1 MSELLGSLNT
11 AQREAVVHTEGP
23 VLVLAGPGSG
33 KTRVLTYRVA
43 YLIQEGGVP
52 PWRIMAVT
60 FTNKAANEMKERL
73 QALLGDADLSNLTI
87 GTFHAICVRILR
99 READVLGID
108 RNFVIYDDSDQRSLV
123 RQTIRELNLD
133 DKLYRPRAMQ
143 NLISRA
149 KTEMLGPKDFEPRN
163 YREEVARRIYVRYQQ
178 LLLENNAFD
187 FDDLLLRVVVALREQ
202 PELLQKYQRRYQY
215 VLVDEFQDTNA
226 VQYELV
232 RQLSGGYHNL
242 FAVGDEDQ
250 CVVAGTTIETKEG
263 PQAVEALQPGTRIVC
278 ASGHSDAAH
287 GKIDACPSRHYRGP
301 VVVVTTVGG
310 RKVVATPE
318 HCVFGRFDPESGYH
332 YVYIMYSQALG
343 YRIGRT
349 GSRRTSGAKV
359 YTGFAERLRQE
370 RGDAIWLL
378 RACADSGE
386 AAYWEALYAA
396 QYGLPT
402 ACFYAG
408 GRRLAMDDEQIKRI
422 YANLDTAAAA
432 ERLAQDLG
440 IFLSQPHHM
449 PQATIRGESVRKTI
463 SFTMFGSKQT
473 KRGEGRRRVHVRD
486 PWHVHEL
493 SICSSDPDYRR
504 QVEAVL
510 PTKPHKKH
518 YWAARRAH
526 GDYDQ
531 MDQTLS
537 ALAQAVPDAR
547 VWKRARL
554 TEQRYDFMPIGHLL
568 PGAMVPVLESDGT
581 IGEDE
586 VASVTIEQYDGRVY
600 DLSVPIYRNY
610 VAGGIVV
617 HNSIYAF
624 RGANFYNVLKF
635 ELDYPETR
643 KVLLERNYRSTQ
655 TILDVANAAIAPNT
669 QRTPK
674 KLYTERDKGPLVWT
688 HEAYDENQEGRWVVQ
703 TIQDLIREGASPGEC
718 AAMYRTNAQ
727 SRALE
732 DAFLAE
738 GMPYKLV
745 GATRFYARREVKDL
759 MAYMRIIHNPYDTV
773 SLMRIVN
780 VPPRLIGAKT
790 LARLVDWATR
800 CGIPLHDALHDLSQ
814 RDDVPI
820 HASGRRALLGFY
832 EMWAEWIALR
842 DQVSVLELLDKV
854 IEGTGYGAYLRDGSQ
869 EGEDRWEN
877 VLELRSVASEYS
889 HLPLD
894 EALLT
899 FLEEISLVSDVD
911 NLDDTEAPT
920 LLTLHSAKG
929 LEFETVFIVGLNDG
943 LLPHSRCFDDPDAME
958 EERRLFYVGV
968 TRAQNRLYLAHT
980 FRRTIFGSS
989 ELGAPSRFLSDIPA
1003 QLKMS
1008 AAQPASQQ
1016 SRMRFGRTRREA
1028 SARQRPLRAA
1038 VKAPLRTGD
1047 AVRHPTFGEGM
1058 VIEVKQRGADWDVTV
1073 AFKGRGIKTLA
1084 ASFANLEKVG

>member
-1 MSELLGSLNT
+1 
-11 AQREAVVHTEGP
+11 
-23 VLVLAGPGSG
+23 
-33 KTRVLTYRVA
+33 
-43 YLIQEGGVP
+43 
-52 PWRIMAVT
+52 
-60 FTNKAANEMKERL
+60 
-73 QALLGDADLSNLTI
+73 
-87 GTFHAICVRILR
+87 
-99 READVLGID
+99 
-108 RNFVIYDDSDQRSLV
+108 
-123 RQTIRELNLD
+123 
-133 DKLYRPRAMQ
+133 MQ

-163 YREEVARRIYVRYQQ
+163 YREEVARRIFARYQQ

-187 FDDLLLRVVVALREQ
+187 FDDLLLRVVVAFREQ

-250 CVVAGTTIETKEG
+250 
-263 PQAVEALQPGTRIVC
+263 
-278 ASGHSDAAH
+278 
-287 GKIDACPSRHYRGP
+287 
-301 VVVVTTVGG
+301 
-310 RKVVATPE
+310 
-318 HCVFGRFDPESGYH
+318 
-332 YVYIMYSQALG
+332 
-343 YRIGRT
+343 
-349 GSRRTSGAKV
+349 
-359 YTGFAERLRQE
+359 
-370 RGDAIWLL
+370 
-378 RACADSGE
+378 
-386 AAYWEALYAA
+386 
-396 QYGLPT
+396 
-402 ACFYAG
+402 
-408 GRRLAMDDEQIKRI
+408 
-422 YANLDTAAAA
+422 
-432 ERLAQDLG
+432 
-440 IFLSQPHHM
+440 
-449 PQATIRGESVRKTI
+449 
-463 SFTMFGSKQT
+463 
-473 KRGEGRRRVHVRD
+473 
-486 PWHVHEL
+486 
-493 SICSSDPDYRR
+493 
-504 QVEAVL
+504 
-510 PTKPHKKH
+510 
-518 YWAARRAH
+518 
-526 GDYDQ
+526 
-531 MDQTLS
+531 
-537 ALAQAVPDAR
+537 
-547 VWKRARL
+547 
-554 TEQRYDFMPIGHLL
+554 
-568 PGAMVPVLESDGT
+568 
-581 IGEDE
+581 
-586 VASVTIEQYDGRVY
+586 
-600 DLSVPIYRNY
+600 
-610 VAGGIVV
+610 
-617 HNSIYAF
+617 SIYAF

-635 ELDYPETR
+635 ERDYPETR

-674 KLYTERDKGPLVWT
+674 KLYTERDKGPLVLT
-688 HEAYDENQEGRWVVQ
+688 HEAYDENQEGRWAVQ
-703 TIQDLIREGASPGEC
+703 TIQDLIREGVSPGEC
-718 AAMYRTNAQ
+718 AVMYRTNAQ

-773 SLMRIVN
+773 SLTRIVN
-780 VPPRLIGAKT
+780 VPPRQIGAKT
-790 LARLVDWATR
+790 LARLGDWATR
-800 CGIPLHDALHDLSQ
+800 RGIPLYDALHDLLQ
-814 RDDVPI
+814 QDDVPI

-968 TRAQNRLYLAHT
+968 TRAESRLYLAHT

-1008 AAQPASQQ
+1008 AAQPAPQQ
-1016 SRMRFGRTRREA
+1016 SRMRLGRTRREA
-1028 SARQRPLRAA
+1028 SARQRAA
-1038 VKAPLRTGD
+1038 GAAAAAPLRTGD
-1047 AVRHPTFGEGM
+1047 AVRHPTFGEGT

-1073 AFKGRGIKTLA
+1073 AFKGRGIKTLV
-1084 ASFANLEKVG
+1084 ASFAHLEKVG

>member
-278 ASGHSDAAH
+278 ASGHSGVAH

-408 GRRLAMDDEQIKRI
+408 GRRLAMDDE
-422 YANLDTAAAA
+422 
-432 ERLAQDLG
+432 
-440 IFLSQPHHM
+440 
-449 PQATIRGESVRKTI
+449 
-463 SFTMFGSKQT
+463 
-473 KRGEGRRRVHVRD
+473 
-486 PWHVHEL
+486 
-493 SICSSDPDYRR
+493 
-504 QVEAVL
+504 
-510 PTKPHKKH
+510 
-518 YWAARRAH
+518 
-526 GDYDQ
+526 
-531 MDQTLS
+531 
-537 ALAQAVPDAR
+537 
-547 VWKRARL
+547 
-554 TEQRYDFMPIGHLL
+554 
-568 PGAMVPVLESDGT
+568 
-581 IGEDE
+581 
-586 VASVTIEQYDGRVY
+586 
-600 DLSVPIYRNY
+600 
-610 VAGGIVV
+610 
-617 HNSIYAF
+617 
-624 RGANFYNVLKF
+624 
-635 ELDYPETR
+635 
-643 KVLLERNYRSTQ
+643 
-655 TILDVANAAIAPNT
+655 
-669 QRTPK
+669 
-674 KLYTERDKGPLVWT
+674 
-688 HEAYDENQEGRWVVQ
+688 
-703 TIQDLIREGASPGEC
+703 
-718 AAMYRTNAQ
+718 
-727 SRALE
+727 
-732 DAFLAE
+732 
-738 GMPYKLV
+738 
-745 GATRFYARREVKDL
+745 
-759 MAYMRIIHNPYDTV
+759 
-773 SLMRIVN
+773 
-780 VPPRLIGAKT
+780 
-790 LARLVDWATR
+790 
-800 CGIPLHDALHDLSQ
+800 
-814 RDDVPI
+814 
-820 HASGRRALLGFY
+820 
-832 EMWAEWIALR
+832 
-842 DQVSVLELLDKV
+842 
-854 IEGTGYGAYLRDGSQ
+854 
-869 EGEDRWEN
+869 
-877 VLELRSVASEYS
+877 
-889 HLPLD
+889 
-894 EALLT
+894 
-899 FLEEISLVSDVD
+899 
-911 NLDDTEAPT
+911 
-920 LLTLHSAKG
+920 
-929 LEFETVFIVGLNDG
+929 
-943 LLPHSRCFDDPDAME
+943 
-958 EERRLFYVGV
+958 
-968 TRAQNRLYLAHT
+968 
-980 FRRTIFGSS
+980 
-989 ELGAPSRFLSDIPA
+989 
-1003 QLKMS
+1003 
-1008 AAQPASQQ
+1008 
-1016 SRMRFGRTRREA
+1016 
-1028 SARQRPLRAA
+1028 
-1038 VKAPLRTGD
+1038 
-1047 AVRHPTFGEGM
+1047 
-1058 VIEVKQRGADWDVTV
+1058 
-1073 AFKGRGIKTLA
+1073 
-1084 ASFANLEKVG
+1084 